1 MLSDALKEMRE
12 RVRIGGL
19 PQDTAGLMLTLEA
32 FELEA
37 RNPENRI
44 EIATG
49 RPHVALYGKLI
60 SSSAFDAMG
69 GNA

>member
-12 RVRIGGL
+12 RVAIGGL
-19 PQDTAGLMLTLEA
+19 PEDTAGLMLTLRA
-32 FELEA
+32 FEMEA
-37 RNPENRI
+37 RNLETRI

-49 RPHVALYGKLI
+49 RPHVALHGRLI
-60 SSSAFDAMG
+60 SSASIDTMG

>member
-19 PQDTAGLMLTLEA
+19 PQDTAGLLLTLEA

-37 RNPENRI
+37 RNLENRI

-49 RPHVALYGKLI
+49 RPHVALYGRLI
-60 SSSAFDAMG
+60 SSAAIDTMG
-69 GNA
+69 GTA